1 MHKYL
6 PAIGFSNVKNRGEL
20 DNIIKECASGPT
32 ERVYTSNSDNTL
44 FAMFSKDFAP
54 GIGLAVC
61 GEFDEDNK
69 FSYEYSF
76 PYIIGEGI
84 SSCEDLSV
92 ERHSDKE
99 SYAGVCD
106 DINIGVTII
115 FFLQNIVP
123 YISAKNAKRLPIKG
137 TTLTLSALSIE
148 GKIVMPIM
156 KNEMVKEKAQKAQN
170 SRNRLVEAARN
181 GDEEAIEN
189 LTLDDMDTYSSV
201 TRRIQREDVY
211 TIVDTFFMPYG
222 VECDKYSILAE
233 IQECEKV
240 VNKFTKEE
248 IYKMKLV
255 CNELKFDLCINKN
268 DLLGEPDVG
277 RRFKGI
283 IWLQGFINYPS

>member
-6 PAIGFSNVKNRGEL
+6 PAIGFSNVKTRSDL
-20 DNIIKECASGPT
+20 DNIIKECAAEPT
-32 ERVYTSNSDNTL
+32 ERLYTSNSDNSL

-54 GIGLAVC
+54 GLGLAVC

-76 PYIIGEGI
+76 PYVYGEGI
-84 SSCEDLSV
+84 SSCEDLSI

-137 TTLTLSALSIE
+137 TTLTLSALSVE
-148 GKIVMPIM
+148 GKIVMPLM
-156 KNEMVKEKAQKAQN
+156 KNEMVKEKAQKARK

-189 LTLDDMDTYSSV
+189 LTLDDMDIYSSV

-233 IQECEKV
+233 ILECEKV
-240 VNKFTKEE
+240 INKLTKEE

-255 CNELKFDLCINKN
+255 CNEIKFDLCINKN
-268 DLLGEPDVG
+268 DLFGEPEVG

-283 IWLQGFINYPS
+283 IWLQGYINYPE